1 MAWSFRN
8 PFVRTEKREVTY
20 GPISEYVPSHLHDFN
35 ATPNQIKITEKTAL
49 SLSAVWASVKI
60 PSESLASVPRGVY
73 YKDNK
78 GNSILAV
85 NSNAQRVLMKPNPF
99 MNAYTWQLCMGYSYR
114 LKGNAY
120 SQIARDDNNTP
131 LELIPIHPDRVQIRL
146 ENGEIIYDVDN
157 GKVIIKAADMLH
169 FKGLT
174 SDGYVGLSPIQMEAQ
189 NLGLALSTQL
199 AQKTYYEKGSN
210 LDFVLTNDA
219 KLTKET
225 IVGTKVSINSQI
237 TGGNG
242 DRYTILDAGFKIN
255 QLKLTAAEL
264 QFLEARKASIPDIA
278 RIFTMPLHLLNE
290 MSASSDNNIERQGI
304 DYVTYTVM
312 PFAAAFEAEM
322 EDKLLASYEKGNH
335 FIKYNLNGLMRGDYK
350 SRVEGY
356 RIWHSMGKPLNELLA
371 LEDMNPVD
379 GGDISLVP
387 LNMISANKLDEY
399 HFTDKPKTQPK
410 EGQRSFTIDELYNQ
424 IQ

>member
-85 NSNAQRVLMKPNPF
+85 NSNAQRVLMKPSPF

-114 LKGNAY
+114 LRGNAY
-120 SQIARDDNNTP
+120 SQIVRDENNTP
-131 LELIPIHPDRVQIRL
+131 TELIPIHPDRVEVKL
-146 ENGEIIYDVDN
+146 KDGEIVYEIDFGAVL
-157 GKVIIKAADMLH
+157 IKSADMLH

-278 RIFTMPLHLLNE
+278 RIFTMPVHLLNE
-290 MSASSDNNIERQGI
+290 MDASSNNNIERQGI

-322 EDKLLASYEKGNH
+322 EDKLLAGYEKGNH